1 MRGSGSYCKASIAYQ
16 TVENEP
22 RRRVWALHL
31 VVGAAGSIAA
41 WVIAGW
47 RVGAGFAIGAA
58 ISAVNYRLL
67 NRTVDLIGT
76 GERPR
81 KPSVALLAL
90 RYLILGASGY
100 VIVTYLELNAP
111 AVFIGLLVSVAAVI
125 LEILYELIY
134 AGT

>member
-1 MRGSGSYCKASIAYQ
+1 
-16 TVENEP
+16 
-22 RRRVWALHL
+22 
-31 VVGAAGSIAA
+31 
-41 WVIAGW
+41 
-47 RVGAGFAIGAA
+47 VGAGFAIGAA